1 MAPKPAARSKS
12 PAMRKDTG
20 KEAAPADADG
30 DATAPKKPA
39 VKKAPKEDAP
49 ADEDGDATAPKKPA
63 VKKAPKEDA
72 PADGAPA
79 APAPAKKAPAK
90 PLGKKMRDG
99 YWQGNLKLFKPQGK
113 GIYIY
118 NNGDKYDGTMVEG
131 RRHTDA
137 KGNNRKAK
145 FWWANGA
152 KYVGQYV
159 KHRQHGEGKLWFPD
173 GTTLNTNWKND
184 LSAVTDFM
192 FKNGDVYTGGIS
204 TCTMHGAGCLRLKNG
219 DIYTGEFSNNMFHGQ
234 GEYKSRSGDVYKGNY
249 AKGKPGPLGS
259 RGESGPGAGSMTFA
273 SGDVYYGEFDSGI
286 AHGRG
291 QLRYADGDIVDTEFV
306 HGRWQGTHTYGNGDQ
321 HTGGFY
327 LNEPEGGGR
336 ILFRSGDVFE
346 GEFEDG
352 RFHFAI
358 DTGDVQESGTFKS
371 GALDGNGRRA
381 VGREVYQGEFRE
393 GFYHGVGVLEVE
405 ATGLRY
411 EGEFRSGK
419 FCGAGSLVYGAWP
432 EGARELKVTD
442 YLVSAMVKG
451 AGFQPEDAVY
461 EGTFLDGCRH
471 GNGVLQCRD
480 ETYEGEFVFDFYHG
494 KGTWTCHLDTPS
506 LLPLYWVS
514 FDTCADLR
522 QGDVDLP
529 FRHNLGWRVIKLPRR
544 VGQGQTRR
552 RWCLH
557 LRTQLYI
564 RGRVAGGGAS
574 RRGHGAH
581 GATGSIGQVRG
592 AIPL

>member
-1 MAPKPAARSKS
+1 
-12 PAMRKDTG
+12 
-20 KEAAPADADG
+20 
-30 DATAPKKPA
+30 
-39 VKKAPKEDAP
+39 
-49 ADEDGDATAPKKPA
+49 
-63 VKKAPKEDA
+63 
-72 PADGAPA
+72 
-79 APAPAKKAPAK
+79 
-90 PLGKKMRDG
+90 
-99 YWQGNLKLFKPQGK
+99 
-113 GIYIY
+113 
-118 NNGDKYDGTMVEG
+118 
-131 RRHTDA
+131 
-137 KGNNRKAK
+137 
-145 FWWANGA
+145 
-152 KYVGQYV
+152 
-159 KHRQHGEGKLWFPD
+159 
-173 GTTLNTNWKND
+173 
-184 LSAVTDFM
+184 
-192 FKNGDVYTGGIS
+192 
-204 TCTMHGAGCLRLKNG
+204 
-219 DIYTGEFSNNMFHGQ
+219 
-234 GEYKSRSGDVYKGNY
+234 
-249 AKGKPGPLGS
+249 
-259 RGESGPGAGSMTFA
+259 
-273 SGDVYYGEFDSGI
+273 
-286 AHGRG
+286 
-291 QLRYADGDIVDTEFV
+291 
-306 HGRWQGTHTYGNGDQ
+306 
-321 HTGGFY
+321 
-327 LNEPEGGGR
+327 
-336 ILFRSGDVFE
+336 LFRSGDVFE
-346 GEFEDG
+346 GDFEDG

-529 FRHNLGWRVIKLPRR
+529 FGHNLGWRVIKLPRR